1 MTNISADVATNLAFA
16 WGPDG
21 IETLPIA
28 PLPWYFI
35 LWVVSIIGGLLIIPS
50 IIVAGR
56 IARKRSRP
64 LHTYKLTLHF
74 AIWAILGIG
83 LINCLLSIAEALS
96 TVALLNPGPWVTSML
111 FINLAQA
118 LKLLSVSIGLATIG
132 GIALIT
138 TNEYR
143 NNPQQ
148 GGPGYPP
155 QGVGSPDP

>member
-1 MTNISADVATNLAFA
+1 MTNISTDIVTNLAPAYGSSF
-16 WGPDG
+16 
-21 IETLPIA
+21 IESCPTA

-35 LWVVSIIGGLLIIPS
+35 LWVISIIGGLLVIPS
-50 IIVAGR
+50 ITVASR
-56 IARKRSRP
+56 IARKRTRP
-64 LHTYKLTLHF
+64 LQIYKLSIQFVIL
-74 AIWAILGIG
+74 AILGIG
-83 LINCLLSIAEALS
+83 LVNCLLSIAEALS

-143 NNPQQ
+143 KDPQQ

>member
-21 IETLPIA
+21 IETLPVT

-35 LWVVSIIGGLLIIPS
+35 LWAISIIGGLLVIPS

-56 IARKRSRP
+56 IAQKRSRP
-64 LHTYKLTLHF
+64 LHAYKMTFHF
-74 AIWAILGIG
+74 VIWAILGIG
-83 LINCLLSIAEALS
+83 LVNCLLSISEALANA
-96 TVALLNPGPWVTSML
+96 ALLTSGPWVTSML
-111 FINLAQA
+111 YLNLAQA
-118 LKLLSVSIGLATIG
+118 LKLLSASVGLATIG

-143 NNPQQ
+143 KDPQQ
-148 GGPGYPP
+148 GGPAYPP
-155 QGVGSPDP
+155 QGVGSADP